1 MHGHFHIPVHL
12 MQLDY
17 LMLFFSQ
24 IAIAAMYYDSALFFQ
39 TLQNSSVP
47 GVEGSLIKHFIGQ
60 WIQDT
65 DCFIGLHDRKICV
78 LGLCQLM
85 TMPELP
91 GLEDY
96 REQVVTLTL
105 TI

>member
-1 MHGHFHIPVHL
+1 

>member
-1 MHGHFHIPVHL
+1 MSCFETCLKLV
-12 MQLDY
+12 
-17 LMLFFSQ
+17 LFF
-24 IAIAAMYYDSALFFQ
+24 
-39 TLQNSSVP
+39 SSVP

-60 WIQDT
+60 WIHDT

-96 REQVVTLTL
+96 REEVVY
-105 TI
+105 I

>member
-1 MHGHFHIPVHL
+1 MPK
-12 MQLDY
+12 
-17 LMLFFSQ
+17 LFYETDRVCFL
-24 IAIAAMYYDSALFFQ
+24 IY
-39 TLQNSSVP
+39 SSVP

-60 WIQDT
+60 WIHDT

-96 REQVVTLTL
+96 REQVNAHPKQT
-105 TI
+105 